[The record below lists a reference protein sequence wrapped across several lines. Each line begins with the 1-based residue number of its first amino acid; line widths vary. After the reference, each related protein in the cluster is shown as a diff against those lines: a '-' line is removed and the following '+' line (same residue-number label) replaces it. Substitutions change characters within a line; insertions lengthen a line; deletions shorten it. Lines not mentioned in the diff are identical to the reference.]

1 MSVLLCIGFE
11 KLRMSSGR
19 IMARAEINIVTLLA
33 EHEEAVEHCAG

>member
-1 MSVLLCIGFE
+1 MSDLLCTRYE
-11 KLRMSSGR
+11 KLRMSSGQ